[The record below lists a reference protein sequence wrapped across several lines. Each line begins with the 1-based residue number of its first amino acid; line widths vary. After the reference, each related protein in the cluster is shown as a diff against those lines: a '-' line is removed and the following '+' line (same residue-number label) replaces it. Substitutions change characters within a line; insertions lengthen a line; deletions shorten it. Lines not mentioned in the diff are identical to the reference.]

1 MIFRVF
7 AASIVVLGIATMA
20 APIET
25 SARSGGFVSASSL
38 GARSFVRPAI
48 ATPFSAHAF
57 RPEGMR
63 PLNGFHTARQA
74 ERQRAER
81 QSAERQ
87 SAERQSPGSPWW
99 WGYGSDLPSYYPGEY
114 SYGGFP
120 YPYPAENFSERSR
133 PIVTYQ
139 PGCRT
144 ETQKVPSEGGGERSI
159 NITRCY

>member
-1 MIFRVF
+1 MIFRIL
-7 AASIVVLGIATMA
+7 AAGIVVLGVATMG
-20 APIET
+20 APVET
-25 SARSGGFVSASSL
+25 SARSGGFVSAPSL
-38 GARSFVRPAI
+38 GARSFARPVV

-57 RPEGMR
+57 RPQAMR
-63 PLNGFHTARQA
+63 RLDGFHMARL
-74 ERQRAER
+74 
-81 QSAERQ
+81 AERQ

-99 WGYGSDLPSYYPGEY
+99 WGYGSDLSGYYPAEY
-114 SYGGFP
+114 AYGYP

-144 ETQKVPSEGGGERSI
+144 ETQKVPSEAGGERSI

>member
-1 MIFRVF
+1 MFFRIF
-7 AASIVVLGIATMA
+7 AAGIVVLGIATMA

-25 SARSGGFVSASSL
+25 SARPGGFVAASSL
-38 GARSFVRPAI
+38 GARSFVRPSI
-48 ATPFSAHAF
+48 ATAFSAHTF

-63 PLNGFHTARQA
+63 QINGFHMWR
-74 ERQRAER
+74 E
-81 QSAERQ
+81 
-87 SAERQSPGSPWW
+87 AERQSPGSPWW
-99 WGYGSDLPSYYPGEY
+99 SDASYLPSYYPSGY
-114 SYGGFP
+114 AAPYGGFP

-144 ETQKVPSEGGGERSI
+144 ETQMVPSEGGGERSI

>member
-1 MIFRVF
+1 MIYRVL

-20 APIET
+20 APVET
-25 SARSGGFVSASSL
+25 SARSGGFVSGSSL

-48 ATPFSAHAF
+48 VTPFSPHIF
-57 RPEGMR
+57 RPDGMR
-63 PLNGFHTARQA
+63 QFNSFHLARQ
-74 ERQRAER
+74 
-81 QSAERQ
+81 AERQ

-114 SYGGFP
+114 AYGGFA

-144 ETQKVPSEGGGERSI
+144 ETQKVPSESGGERSI

>member
-1 MIFRVF
+1 MIFRIF
-7 AASIVVLGIATMA
+7 AASIVVLGITTMA
-20 APIET
+20 APVET
-25 SARSGGFVSASSL
+25 SARSGGFVSGSSL
-38 GARSFVRPAI
+38 GARSFVQRAI
-48 ATPFSAHAF
+48 ATPFSPHIF
-57 RPEGMR
+57 RPDGMR
-63 PLNGFHTARQA
+63 QFNSFHMARQ
-74 ERQRAER
+74 
-81 QSAERQ
+81 AERQ

-99 WGYGSDLPSYYPGEY
+99 WGYESDLAGYYPAGY
-114 SYGGFP
+114 AAPYGFA

>member
-1 MIFRVF
+1 MIFRIF
-7 AASIVVLGIATMA
+7 AASIVVLGVATMA
-20 APIET
+20 APVET

-57 RPEGMR
+57 RPEGLR
-63 PLNGFHTARQA
+63 PFIGFHMARQ
-74 ERQRAER
+74 
-81 QSAERQ
+81 ERQ

-99 WGYGSDLPSYYPGEY
+99 WGYGSDLSSYYPAGYAAPYGE
-114 SYGGFP
+114 FP

>member
-1 MIFRVF
+1 MIFRIL
-7 AASIVVLGIATMA
+7 AASIVVLGITTMA
-20 APIET
+20 APVET
-25 SARSGGFVSASSL
+25 SARSGGFVSGSSL
-38 GARSFVRPAI
+38 GARSFVQPAI

-57 RPEGMR
+57 RPEPMR
-63 PLNGFHTARQA
+63 QFNGLHFARQ
-74 ERQRAER
+74 
-81 QSAERQ
+81 AERQ

-99 WGYGSDLPSYYPGEY
+99 WGYGSDLPSYYPAGY
-114 SYGGFP
+114 AYGGFP

>member
-1 MIFRVF
+1 MIFRIF
-7 AASIVVLGIATMA
+7 AASIVVLGITTMA
-20 APIET
+20 APVET

-38 GARSFVRPAI
+38 GARNLVRPAI
-48 ATPFSAHAF
+48 ATPFSVHTF
-57 RPEGMR
+57 RPGAMR
-63 PLNGFHTARQA
+63 PLNGFHVARQE
-74 ERQRAER
+74 ERR
-81 QSAERQ
+81 SAERQ

-114 SYGGFP
+114 AYGGFP

-144 ETQKVPSEGGGERSI
+144 ETQTVPSEGGGERSI

>member
-1 MIFRVF
+1 MIFRIF
-7 AASIVVLGIATMA
+7 AAGIVVLGVATMA
-20 APIET
+20 APVET

-38 GARSFVRPAI
+38 GARSFARPAI
-48 ATPFSAHAF
+48 VTPFSGHAF

-63 PLNGFHTARQA
+63 PLNGFHMARQA
-74 ERQRAER
+74 ERH
-81 QSAERQ
+81 

-99 WGYGSDLPSYYPGEY
+99 WGDGSDLTSYYPAGY
-114 SYGGFP
+114 AYGGFP

-144 ETQKVPSEGGGERSI
+144 DTQKVPSESGGERSI